1 MAAECRK
8 RKLKTIGIATLPFEF
23 EGAVKMQRAAF
34 AIDG

>member
-8 RKLKTIGIATLPFEF
+8 RKLKTIGVATLPFEF
-23 EGAVKMQRAAF
+23 EGVVKMQRAAF